1 MTASIAILSRCILR
15 ITPNRLREPSLLSP
29 QGFRHGLNFLTISR
43 QVGNLSEIFFLE
55 RQQ

>member
-55 RQQ
+55 PQQ